1 VAIKN
6 RKPYSYTSKNQII
19 AVKYEPYMRLIDGK
33 ILNIIT
39 GTLLSLVSLE
49 KTRQKRATNFTRAI
63 ENLTLRKFGK
73 KKLLPEEVIDILQ
86 NPEAEL

>member
-1 VAIKN
+1 LDVAIKN
-6 RKPYSYTSKNQII
+6 RRPYSYTAKNQII

-39 GTLLSLVSLE
+39 GTLLSLE